1 MFPRDLATERWPLS
15 HTRYILCGARDVFK
29 TSADQLSQLDDM
41 KLEFVLKVVWKMRS
55 DLTHEEF

>member
-1 MFPRDLATERWPLS
+1 
-15 HTRYILCGARDVFK
+15 VFK